1 MHGNLP
7 QKVTLYP
14 TGMGRAD
21 LHRWK
26 TEPMTRELMDEIARV
41 RTRLAEHSVHKVSF
55 IGRNKRRSR
64 L

>member
-7 QKVTLYP
+7 QKVTLFP
-14 TGMGRAD
+14 KGLGRGD

-26 TEPMTRELMDEIARV
+26 TEPMTNDLMVEIARV
-41 RTRLAEHSVHKVSF
+41 RTRLAEHSVHKQEL
-55 IGRNKRRSR
+55 IGRNKRRGR